1 MGDGDAE
8 LAAGLLALQGL
19 GDGHLVGFQRH
30 GCQPDVGTVDQLK
43 SVLEE
48 EQGAAVGSIV
58 VLHIQTR
65 RPGLGEEG
73 ALIAQSTEEGLEG
86 VEVVVHLLEAQ
97 DIWLVGEDLFQDQTF
112 PFFPLEGFYRA
123 LGKVVFAFA
132 KS

>member
-19 GDGHLVGFQRH
+19 GNGHLVGLQRH
-30 GCQPDVGTVDQLK
+30 GRQPDVGTVDQLE

-48 EQGAAVGSIV
+48 EQGTAVGSIV
-58 VLHIQTR
+58 VLHIQTG

-97 DIWLVGEDLFQDQTF
+97 DIGLVGEDLFQDQTLS
-112 PFFPLEGFYRA
+112 FFPLEGFDRA
-123 LGKVVFAFA
+123 LDKVVFAFS